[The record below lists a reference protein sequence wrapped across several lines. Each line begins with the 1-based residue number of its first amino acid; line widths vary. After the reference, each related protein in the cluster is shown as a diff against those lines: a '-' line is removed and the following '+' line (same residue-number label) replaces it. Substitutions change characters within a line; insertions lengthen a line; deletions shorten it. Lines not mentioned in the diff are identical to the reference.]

1 MRDRDGRCTIP
12 MRFLFALLLISA
24 SLAAAPKAAKAD
36 NETETALS
44 DIGLNTGQVIKANVV
59 RVTATEIVYKESE
72 DGAEK
77 SLSSDAVIFIRSA
90 DGSYRFIFPPEPV
103 PEATSTAATSEAP
116 GKAFQVTLGVTA
128 HFADNS
134 AAGDFTRDL
143 SNSLAA
149 QYNQQLNPKGFTAQQ
164 TREAAGL
171 QWQFFVE
178 PRLVLK
184 RFIAGLMI
192 GYAALPKTAGLVSSS
207 FYQGQLTQNLT
218 GTFLPI
224 AATLYYRLIT
234 GPDWGINLGVGAG
247 MLFTS
252 VQLSQNNG
260 SATEYQVFT
269 GYNPLLLL
277 KPEFSYKLGP
287 ITALVSVPFY
297 WAESR
302 DVSDG
307 ESTLLTV
314 AKTNVVS
321 ANLTGIGLSLALGM
335 NFF

>member
-1 MRDRDGRCTIP
+1 MAVTVVEDLP
-12 MRFLFALLLISA
+12 MRALLVLLLISA
-24 SLAAAPKAAKAD
+24 SLAAAPNAAKAGVA
-36 NETETALS
+36 TESAHAE
-44 DIGLNTGQVIKANVV
+44 IGLNTGQVIKADVV

-72 DGAEK
+72 EGGEK

-90 DGSYRFIFPPEPV
+90 NGSYRFIFPAEPAPDANSAAPKPEPQGSSFLFTV
-103 PEATSTAATSEAP
+103 
-116 GKAFQVTLGVTA
+116 GVTA

-134 AAGDFTRDL
+134 ATGDFTRDL
-143 SNSLAA
+143 SNALSA

-164 TREAAGL
+164 TREAAAV
-171 QWQFFVE
+171 QWQFFAE
-178 PRLVLK
+178 PRLVQK
-184 RFIAGLMI
+184 QFIYGLLV
-192 GYAALPKTAGLVSSS
+192 GYAALPKTSGLVSSS

-218 GTFLPI
+218 GMFLPM
-224 AATLYYRLIT
+224 AATFYYRLFAEQ
-234 GPDWGINLGVGAG
+234 DWGINLGVGAG

-260 SATEYQVFT
+260 TATEYQVFT
-269 GYNPLLLL
+269 SYTPLLLL
-277 KPEFSYKLGP
+277 KPEFTYKLGP
-287 ITALVSVPFY
+287 VTALISIPFY

-302 DVSDG
+302 DVTDG

-321 ANLTGIGLSLALGM
+321 ANLTGIGVSLALGM